1 MKKTG
6 YIFRDRI
13 GIKPLFYSLYKGKL
27 TFSSNIK
34 SIHRYN
40 KIKKT
45 INLQSVSSFLSFR
58 QPIKNET
65 LFNNIF
71 SLEPGSFIEIKNKK
85 IKINFYLKMKNFF
98 KKKKIDKGEKFYI
111 KKINELLKSSIK
123 FRLIS
128 DVKVASLLSG
138 GIDSTIISSIINEII
153 GKNFLAYSIG
163 YTNKGYN
170 EFAYSKLVSK
180 KLNMKHKVFNSKAEL
195 YFKDMKKLIKLRDQP
210 LTIPNEVT
218 QFQLCREI
226 KKATVVLSG
235 CGADELFCGYGR
247 IFSSVEDYKRIK
259 DINKISEKQKAIFLN
274 NVKSRYGKKISKII

>member
-1 MKKTG
+1 METG
-6 YIFRDRI
+6 
-13 GIKPLFYSLYKGKL
+13 K
-27 TFSSNIK
+27 
-34 SIHRYN
+34 
-40 KIKKT
+40 
-45 INLQSVSSFLSFR
+45 
-58 QPIKNET
+58 
-65 LFNNIF
+65 
-71 SLEPGSFIEIKNKK
+71 
-85 IKINFYLKMKNFF
+85 FF

-111 KKINELLKSSIK
+111 KINELLKSSIRY
-123 FRLIS
+123 RLIS

-138 GIDSTIISSIINEII
+138 GLDSTIISSIINEII

-180 KLNMKHKVFNSKAEL
+180 KLNMKHKVFNSRAGL

-226 KKATVVLSG
+226 KKKATVVLSG

-259 DINKISEKQKAIFLN
+259 NINRISEKQKAIFLE
-274 NVKSRYGKKISKII
+274 NVKTRYGKLNFKNNLDHFLSIYPYTKNNLKEKLLSKKFNHKK